1 MLEQKLCHKFLSNAL
16 ADTHQKT
23 RDTLE
28 VLVVSLLHGSNLTLS
43 DIGRNIK
50 GEAQVKNKIKRVD
63 RFLGN
68 SLIYEDKLEIYRGM
82 AHAIFRNIK
91 NLYVFVD
98 WSGCNSKER
107 HILRASVMFK
117 GRSIVVYEELHSE
130 IETETK
136 ETHDTFLENLKEV
149 LPVESQVVVATD
161 AAFKTPWFSKIR
173 SLGWDYVGRVR
184 GKIYCKL
191 KDEDDWKP
199 AKELYKKAK
208 KNKIISLGK
217 GHLSKTAKHTQECDF
232 FIYHGLPKGR
242 KKKKQ
247 KGKSMFPQQEKR
259 FRELNKEPWLLASSI
274 TDKNAAL
281 LAKKVY
287 KGRMQ
292 IEQNFRDD
300 KSERFGMGF
309 RYSRTYDLKR
319 LSLLFL
325 LAAIANYILWLIG
338 VAAESKNLHWRFQAN
353 TVRNRRVLSFMTLAK
368 QIIKH
373 KHMGKFKLQDFFVM
387 LKKISSKYEDLVL
400 C

>member
-1 MLEQKLCHKFLSNAL
+1 MLEQKLCHTILCNAL
-16 ADTHQKT
+16 ANIHQKT

-28 VLVVSLLHGSNLTLS
+28 ALVVSLLHGSNLTLTG
-43 DIGRNIK
+43 IGRNIQ

-68 SLIYEDKLEIYRGM
+68 ALVYDEKLEIYRGM
-82 AHAIFRNIK
+82 AHAIFKNIK
-91 NLYVFVD
+91 NLYIFVD

-117 GRSIVVYEELHSE
+117 GRSIVVYEELHPE
-130 IETETK
+130 NETET
-136 ETHDTFLENLKEV
+136 EESHNIFLENLKEV
-149 LPVESQVVVATD
+149 LPIESHVVIATD

-191 KDEDDWKP
+191 KDDDWKL

-208 KNKIISLGK
+208 KNKIIRLGK
-217 GHLSKTAKHTQECDF
+217 GQLSKTAKQTQHCDF
-232 FIYHGLPKGR
+232 FIYHANPKGR

-247 KGKSMFPQQEKR
+247 KGKSMFPQQEMR
-259 FRELNKEPWLLASSI
+259 FRELNKEPWLLVSSI
-274 TDKNAAL
+274 TDKNAAV

-309 RYSRTYDLKR
+309 RYSRTDDLKR
-319 LSLLFL
+319 LSLLFM
-325 LAAIANYILWLIG
+325 LAMIANYILWLIG
-338 VAAESKNLHWRFQAN
+338 VDAESKNLHWQFQAN

-373 KHMGKFKLQDFFVM
+373 GHVDRFKLGDFFAI
-387 LKKISSKYEDLVL
+387 LIKIRSKYEDLVL